1 MDFRLHFGSA
11 ASEILGKASGLALFL
26 FIAISLPIK
35 IFVVFVVVFF
45 FCFVL
50 KTRSHYVT
58 LALQELPG

>member
-26 FIAISLPIK
+26 FIAIALPIK
-35 IFVVFVVVFF
+35 IFVVFVGF